1 MVADLATALSLLL
14 TGPQESLTALW
25 VAVYLAAALAIARGL
40 GRTGVEGAA
49 YGLLTLTAATALALF
64 LVREKQAPIGWH
76 LPLAG
81 ALAVAL
87 TVVLRRWAL
96 PAALPQPRLTAT
108 DLLMMV
114 MVGGAFWAL
123 RMIQVEPSSGLSSQL
138 GWVPLYMRD
147 SFAAGVFLLPG
158 DFTLGIGPA
167 GSLIYSVDM
176 LGLLALAGGLGATQ
190 FYPTY
195 LASSILGIGLAVL
208 LPLSVLRGRYL
219 AQGVYAVLLA
229 ALMVVDFQVQ
239 AAIGRHWGDTVM
251 ILGGTLVLTGLSTR
265 PTGRRTILTV
275 LSAAVFL
282 VLSRHYAA
290 AFAALLMIGLGVG
303 AWSRW
308 GIRRVLAWWPSWIA
322 IGGLLGLLSLRE
334 IYYVLNPETFYP
346 GGRLLA
352 LSGSGFYYHLFGA
365 LNDWGLMTVMSWTP
379 LGPRTMWLVALCAL
393 LLADRGRCLKRPR
406 RLLILLA
413 PFAVMLLPLC
423 LEVLTGYRT
432 SNSTNKLYLL
442 GVLFGAFYPAFALC
456 WLLGRSKGDRVVS
469 LALRGAAAALVGWGV
484 LGSVAGYGPGKVL
497 TLARNIYNDHVID
510 RGIFLA
516 LAGDGIPVERVAS
529 HPLMYFYCEPGMG
542 LRNYVGG
549 TLRRDLDFWSV
560 GIQDKLKASPDMP
573 ALLASLGWP
582 NLYLSS
588 RLDYARYVEDGSAI
602 PLSDIDAME
611 HQPWVERVVRF
622 KDARLLIVKRP

>member
-1 MVADLATALSLLL
+1 MIADLATALSLLL
-14 TGPQESLTALW
+14 TGQQESLTALW

-49 YGLLTLTAATALALF
+49 FGLLTLTAATALALF
-64 LVREKQAPIGWH
+64 LVRANQAPIGWH

-96 PAALPQPRLTAT
+96 PSALPQPRLTAT

-158 DFTLGIGPA
+158 NFTLGTGPA

-219 AQGVYAVLLA
+219 AQLVYAAVLA

-251 ILGGTLVLTGLSTR
+251 ILSGTLVLTGLSRR
-265 PTGRRTILTV
+265 PAGRKTILTV

-290 AFAALLMIGLGVG
+290 VFAALLMIGLGG
-303 AWSRW
+303 MAWSIW
-308 GIRRVLAWWPSWIA
+308 GLRRVLGWWPSWLA

-346 GGRLLA
+346 AGRLLA
-352 LSGSGFYYHLFGA
+352 LGGSGWNYHLLGI
-365 LNDWGLMTVMSWTP
+365 LNDWGLMAGDHWTP
-379 LGPRTMWLVALCAL
+379 LGPRTLWLVALCAL
-393 LLADRGRCLKRPR
+393 LLADRGRFVQRPR

-423 LEVLTGYRT
+423 LEMLTGYRT

-442 GVLFGAFYPAFALC
+442 GVLFGAFYPAFALR
-456 WLLGRSKGDRVVS
+456 WLVRKSVGARVIP
-469 LALRGAAAALVGWGV
+469 LALRGIAAALVGWGLV
-484 LGSVAGYGPGKVL
+484 GSAVGFGPGKVL
-497 TLARNIYNDHVID
+497 SWARGTYNDHVID
-510 RGIFLA
+510 RGIFQGLA
-516 LAGDGIPVERVAS
+516 ADGIPAERIAS
-529 HPLMYFYCEPGMG
+529 YPLMYFYCEPGMG

-549 TLRRDLDFWSV
+549 SLRRDVDFWSV

-573 ALLASLGWP
+573 SLLASLGWP

-588 RLDYARYVEDGSAI
+588 RYDYARYVEGGPAI
-602 PLSDIDAME
+602 PLSDIDALE
-611 HQPWVERVVRF
+611 RQPWVERVIRF